1 MAGKSPGFVALNGLK
16 VERQNLAQKAAARLR
31 EAIIAGDFGPGARL
45 TEVSLADALSISCGT
60 LRASLAQLEVEGF
73 VVRERYSAWRV
84 ASLDASDIW
93 ESYTLRA
100 ALESMAAR
108 LVAERIEPS
117 IADDL
122 QRHLQSLSKAK
133 TAAARAECDLA
144 LHLAIVEHAGHKQ
157 LSEIYQ
163 RTLNR
168 FRWIYALSE
177 ASEPAR
183 IDLFDWHD
191 PLVSAIS
198 AGEPDKAAR
207 IAHEM
212 ILASLSD
219 DLRAAG
225 GTRSAEKSA

>member
-1 MAGKSPGFVALNGLK
+1 MADSTPGVVALKGLK
-16 VERQNLAQKAAARLR
+16 VERQNLAQQAAARLR
-31 EAIIAGDFGPGARL
+31 EAIIAGDFAPGDRL
-45 TEVSLADALSISCGT
+45 TEVSVAEALSVSCGT
-60 LRASLAQLEVEGF
+60 LRAGLAQLEVDGF

-84 ASLDASDIW
+84 ASLEASDIW

-108 LVAERIEPS
+108 LVAERIDPS
-117 IADDL
+117 IRDDL
-122 QRHLQSLSKAK
+122 QRRLQSLSKAK
-133 TAAARAECDLA
+133 TASARAERDLA
-144 LHLAIVEHAGHKQ
+144 LHLAIVEHAGHRQ

-183 IDLFDWHD
+183 VDLVDWHD
-191 PLVSAIS
+191 PLVSAIC
-198 AGEPDKAAR
+198 AGEPDEAAR
-207 IAHEM
+207 LADEM
-212 ILASLSD
+212 IMASLSD

-225 GTRSAEKSA
+225 NARDAERSA